1 MREPRAIR
9 DDSTKVHKET
19 APLSLTS
26 ESKSSLGV
34 QSSSSPIVSE
44 SEDEISPVVSEESQV
59 SLSKRQGHPATPAQP
74 TSSAVLSV
82 TEKSKS
88 DNTTTTRALQGKK
101 IVKVASSKS
110 KKVTSTPLKNS
121 LPPLN
126 AKLSAIAKEPA
137 SDRPAHKDQHNE
149 HDTNT
154 ASQTL
159 DSSSDLVDVTDS
171 EMSIMSG
178 LNLNTVGDIPRQST
192 DIQDEQLTR
201 EESTQAEIESDKP
214 GDRGERGEGCD
225 TGDAS
230 EGDESGSVTVT
241 ELSGEEEIEEDIDD
255 SGEDTMFE
263 ETLQQSGISLACMYV
278 YMYIN
283 LYTNLTIFGFL
294 RDSTPCEFIVLHLS
308 VSVATFHSLM
318 LTLLFSFEC
327 MDDSEY

>member
-1 MREPRAIR
+1 MPRQPKADRDDSVREPRAIR

-19 APLSLTS
+19 APQSLKS
-26 ESKSSLGV
+26 ESKSSLGA

-59 SLSKRQGHPATPAQP
+59 SLPEPQGHPTTPAQP
-74 TSSAVLSV
+74 TFSAEPSV
-82 TEKSKS
+82 AEKSKS
-88 DNTTTTRALQGKK
+88 ENTTTTRALQGKK

-137 SDRPAHKDQHNE
+137 SDRPALKDQHNE

-154 ASQTL
+154 VSQTL

-178 LNLNTVGDIPRQST
+178 LNLNTMGDIPRQST

-201 EESTQAEIESDKP
+201 EESNAIKRTQAEIESDKP

-225 TGDAS
+225 AGDAS

-283 LYTNLTIFGFL
+283 LYANLTIWFL
-294 RDSTPCEFIVLHLS
+294 RDSTPCEFIV
-308 VSVATFHSLM
+308 
-318 LTLLFSFEC
+318 
-327 MDDSEY
+327 